1 MDQEQEL
8 FGKLFN
14 SIPLYNESHLDA
26 IMDSMDKEQA
36 SYYLIQAV
44 SHAYHSG
51 VYTIGEAEVISKAI
65 RTLTKKE
72 EKISTEE

>member
-1 MDQEQEL
+1 MEQEQEL

-26 IMDSMDKEQA
+26 ILDSMDKDQ
-36 SYYLIQAV
+36 STYYLIQAV

-51 VYTIGEAEVISKAI
+51 VFTIGESEIISKAI
-65 RTLTKKE
+65 RTVSKKE

>member
-51 VYTIGEAEVISKAI
+51 VYTIGESEVISKSI
-65 RTLTKKE
+65 RTVTKKE
-72 EKISTEE
+72 TEVS

>member
-14 SIPLYNESHLDA
+14 SIPLYTESHLDA

-44 SHAYHSG
+44 SYAYHSG
-51 VYTIGEAEVISKAI
+51 VFTIGESEIISKAI
-65 RTLTKKE
+65 TTVTKKE

>member
-65 RTLTKKE
+65 RTVSKKE

>member
-65 RTLTKKE
+65 RTVTKKE

>member
-51 VYTIGEAEVISKAI
+51 VYTIGESEVISKAI
-65 RTLTKKE
+65 RTVTKKE
-72 EKISTEE
+72 TEVS